1 MLEVAVPLLSPG
13 VKGFFETSAFLIGTP
28 LLILGGIGA
37 LIALTPFEIRWP
49 VRQPT
54 AGVEEAQED
63 VSVEGYPGPGTY
75 IRVGIIL
82 AVVTAVEVVLYYLDI
97 AYGALLGLLL
107 ALSLMKFLL
116 VVLWFMHL
124 QFDSRLFSTLFA
136 GGMMLVIA
144 LFFVV
149 LATLGASLI

>member
-1 MLEVAVPLLSPG
+1 MPLLAPG

-28 LLILGGIGA
+28 LLILGGIGL

-49 VRQPT
+49 LRQQ
-54 AGVEEAQED
+54 AARVEEAEED
-63 VSVEGYPGPGTY
+63 ESVAGHPDPATY
-75 IRVGIIL
+75 IRVGAIL

-97 AYGALLGLLL
+97 AFGALLGLLL
-107 ALSLMKFLL
+107 ALSLMKFVL
-116 VVLWFMHL
+116 VLLWFMHL
-124 QFDSRLFSTLFA
+124 QFDSRLYSTLFA

-149 LATLGASLI
+149 LATLGASLV